1 MIAIAQVTFGN
12 NDDTHGR
19 GSSKM
24 AYRLYTV
31 GLQALHRWL
40 IIILALSRS
49 RSLAYLFFGSR
60 NGLGPAGGLVLGRA
74 GHFKNGQKWRERE
87 ELLWP
92 ERSRDLVV
100 K

>member
-40 IIILALSRS
+40 IIIFALSRS

-60 NGLGPAGGLVLGRA
+60 NALGPAGGKSISSSLTSLT
-74 GHFKNGQKWRERE
+74 NLQS
-87 ELLWP
+87 L
-92 ERSRDLVV
+92 DLA
-100 K
+100 